1 MNFQCIK
8 LPSGPAC
15 ILFGVKLTAGT
26 GGLLLGKW
34 MEFSLRDEYAERIA
48 ALATL
53 FLAIA
58 FGISGC
64 GGGGADLASGQGA
77 DPVVLDIPIAYVK
90 RPLPLDAQGNV
101 QASDARE
108 LITFN
113 IGADLFV
120 RDRASPS
127 APERNITGAETQGLG
142 DIRDLDVSFDGDK
155 ILFAMR
161 AQFIEGAA
169 EEDQP
174 TWNIW
179 EYDIPAD
186 QLVRIV
192 ASDITAEAGHD
203 LAPHYLPDGRII
215 FSSTRQR
222 GANAILLDEGKP
234 QFAALDEN
242 RNEFAFVLHVM
253 DADGGNIR
261 QVSFNQSHDLDPTV
275 LTSGQIV
282 FSRWDNMGSRNAMHL
297 YRMNPDGTGVELLY
311 GKNSHDTGTGGAT
324 IQFLQP
330 REMPDG
336 RIMTV
341 VRPFTSDD
349 LGGDLMT
356 IEVLD
361 YIENTQPTIVN
372 QGILAG
378 PAQLAATVNDVRTN
392 GEISP
397 GGKFSAAYPLWDGT
411 DRGLVSWSPCRLVEL
426 VALQP
431 VIVPCTDARLAD
443 PAAQAAPPLYGIWI
457 YDRSDATQLPVVVPE
472 EGQVF
477 TDIVAAEPRALP
489 TVIFD
494 KEATGELDPTFMT
507 EGVGLLNI
515 RSVYDLDGQDT
526 ANPDIPGLAD
536 PLQTLAAERPARFLR
551 IVKAVSIPDDDVR
564 DFSNTA
570 FGVSTGQGMREII
583 GYVPVAPDGSVV
595 VKVPA
600 NVALA
605 ISVLDES
612 GRRIT
617 ARHQSWL
624 QVRPGQELQCNG
636 CHANGSGFSHGRS
649 DAFDSAYAGATTT
662 GQPFLNTDPAI
673 FADFGDTMA
682 EARARIS
689 CATDCSSITP
699 GVDVKYVDVWTD
711 EVAAGRPKDAPFD
724 YLYADLDT
732 AAPVS
737 PACQITWTP
746 ACRIVINYETHIHP
760 LWSVPRLAAD
770 GVTDATCTVCHSRTD
785 AGGALQVPAGQL
797 ELTDGPSANQ
807 PDHFNSYRELLVPDN
822 ELELSL
828 GALQDRMVQVGTDP
842 VTGAPIFQSVT
853 VASPMSVAGAIA
865 SPRFFDRFAGDPV
878 HDGLLTAAE
887 LRLVSEW
894 LDVGGQYFNNPFD
907 APIN

>member
-1 MNFQCIK
+1 M
-8 LPSGPAC
+8 
-15 ILFGVKLTAGT
+15 
-26 GGLLLGKW
+26 
-34 MEFSLRDEYAERIA
+34 RA
-48 ALATL
+48 ALIL
-53 FLAIA
+53 VIVFCIP
-58 FGISGC
+58 GC
-64 GGGGADLASGQGA
+64 GGSGGGADLAGGQGP
-77 DPVVLDIPIAYVK
+77 DPVVLDIPVAYVK

-127 APERNITGAETQGLG
+127 ALERNITGAETQGLG
-142 DIRDLDVSFDGDK
+142 DVRDLEVSFDGEK

-222 GANAILLDEGKP
+222 RSSAILLDEGKP

-261 QVSFNQSHDLDPTV
+261 QISYNQSHDLDPTV
-275 LTSGQIV
+275 LSSGRV
-282 FSRWDNMGSRNAMHL
+282 LFSRWDNMGSRDAIHL
-297 YRMNPDGTGVELLY
+297 YRMNPDGTGLELFY

-324 IQFLQP
+324 IQFVQP
-330 REMPDG
+330 REMADG
-336 RIMTV
+336 SIMTI
-341 VRPFTSDD
+341 VRPVVSDD
-349 LGGDLMT
+349 LGGDIMT
-356 IEVLD
+356 IDVAD
-361 YIENTQPTIVN
+361 YIENTQPTTIN
-372 QGILAG
+372 QGILTG

-397 GGKFSAAYPLWDGT
+397 GGTFSAAYPLSDGT
-411 DRGLVSWSPCRLVEL
+411 DRMLVSWSQCRLVEL
-426 VALQP
+426 VGLQP
-431 VIVPCTDARLAD
+431 VFVPCTVDRLAD
-443 PAAQAAPPLYGIWI
+443 PAAQPAPPLYGIWI
-457 YDRSDATQLPVVVPE
+457 YDRSDDTQLPVVVPE

-477 TDIVAAEPRALP
+477 TDIVAAESRLLP

-494 KEATGELDPTFMT
+494 KDTTGELDSALMT

-515 RSVYDLDGQDT
+515 RSVYDIDGQDT
-526 ANPDIPGLAD
+526 ASPDIPGLAD
-536 PLQTLAAERPARFLR
+536 PGQTLAAERPARFLR

-570 FGVSTGQGMREII
+570 FGASAGQSMREII
-583 GYVPVAPDGSVV
+583 GYAPIAPDGSVV
-595 VKVPA
+595 IKVPA

-624 QVRPGQELQCNG
+624 QVRPGQTLRCHG
-636 CHANGSGFSHGRS
+636 CHVNGSGLSHGRS
-649 DAFDSAYAGATTT
+649 DAFDSIYAGATTT
-662 GQPFLNTDPAI
+662 GQPFPNTDPAI

-689 CATDCSSITP
+689 CATDCSSIIP
-699 GVDVKYVDVWTD
+699 GVDVRYDDVWTD
-711 EVAAGRPKDAPFD
+711 EVAAGRPKDASFS
-724 YLYADLDT
+724 YLYGDLDT
-732 AAPVS
+732 VAPVS
-737 PACQITWTP
+737 AACQATWTP
-746 ACRIVINYETHIHP
+746 ACRAVINYESHIHP

-770 GVTDATCTVCHSRTD
+770 GVTDTTCSVCHSRTD
-785 AGGALQVPAGQL
+785 AAGALQVPAGQL

-807 PDHFNSYRELLVPDN
+807 PDHFNSYRELLFTDN
-822 ELELSL
+822 ELELNA
-828 GALQDRMVQVGTDP
+828 GALQDRLAPAGTDP
-842 VTGAPIFQSVT
+842 VTGAPILMPVGVPPS
-853 VASPMSVAGAIA
+853 MSVAGANA
-865 SPRFFDRFAGDPV
+865 SPGFFDRFTGDPI
-878 HDGLLTAAE
+878 HDALLTTAE
-887 LRLVSEW
+887 LRLIAEW